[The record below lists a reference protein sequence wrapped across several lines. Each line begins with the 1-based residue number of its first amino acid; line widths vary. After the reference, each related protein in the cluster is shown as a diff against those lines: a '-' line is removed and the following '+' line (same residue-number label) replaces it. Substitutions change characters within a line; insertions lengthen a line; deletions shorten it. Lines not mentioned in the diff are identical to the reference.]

1 MNVFLCESIHPAALE
16 LLKSRAE
23 IISDWAEI
31 GRVHAI
37 INRNLKLPRSVLE
50 QAPELKVIA
59 VHGTGSDGIDME
71 YCAQHGITVLYIPY
85 ENADSVAELIV
96 ALSLTLLRKL
106 HLADRLVQSGAP
118 IANAP
123 PELFGRELSGKTL
136 GLVGAGDIA
145 LRAARMMKA
154 GFRVNVVGCSPSLT
168 AEKAEALGIGY
179 CATLD
184 DVLRQADIV
193 SLGVHL
199 LPTTANLISDREF
212 DLMKPEAILIN
223 TSRGGVL
230 DEAALYRAI
239 TEGKIAGAACDVFVS
254 EPPKKGENPLVGLD
268 QVLCTPHLGA
278 NTDEALRRVGVTMV
292 EEIFTVLDG
301 GQARYTYHI

>member
-23 IISDWAEI
+23 VVSDWAEL

-37 INRNLKLPRSVLE
+37 INRNLKLPREVL
-50 QAPELKVIA
+50 QRAPALKVIA

-71 YCAQHGITVLYIPY
+71 YCAQHGITVLYVPY

-106 HLADRLVQSGAP
+106 HLADRLVTSGAP

-123 PELFGRELSGKTL
+123 PQLFGRELAGKTL

-145 LRAARMMKA
+145 LRAARIMQA
-154 GFRVNVVGCSPSLT
+154 GFRVNVIGYSPSLT
-168 AEKAEALGIGY
+168 PERAEELGIAC

-184 DVLRQADIV
+184 DVLRNIDEICAMGGEDIV
-193 SLGVHL
+193 GFGSDFDGIEVWPEGLAHPGDFPALIEL
-199 LPTTANLISDREF
+199 LRDH
-212 DLMKPEAILIN
+212 
-223 TSRGGVL
+223 G
-230 DEAALYRAI
+230 YRQ
-239 TEGKIAGAACDVFVS
+239 EQLEKIAGLNFWR
-254 EPPKKGENPLVGLD
+254 
-268 QVLCTPHLGA
+268 VLK
-278 NTDEALRRVGVTMV
+278 EAEAMA
-292 EEIFTVLDG
+292 EK
-301 GQARYTYHI
+301 